1 MLQYETAERIFE
13 ELKEKAKRSPM
24 SGFQDFYKMFMK
36 AATDYAATRA
46 AWATMDQS
54 ARNEDDK
61 PRRLKHDA
69 FISMLDA
76 VSRNLGIKEI
86 EAIMPD
92 RKTKGDFACYI
103 ALFLALE
110 QR

>member
-1 MLQYETAERIFE
+1 MLQYETAKQLYD
-13 ELKEKAKRSPM
+13 ELKERAKQSPKQ
-24 SGFQDFYKMFMK
+24 GFQDFYKLFLKSAM
-36 AATDYAATRA
+36 DYAATRA
-46 AWATMDQS
+46 AWVTMDQA

-69 FISMLDA
+69 FISMLNA
-76 VSRNLGIKEI
+76 VSRNLGLEEIKE
-86 EAIMPD
+86 IMPD

-103 ALFLALE
+103 ALFLSIE

>member
-1 MLQYETAERIFE
+1 M
-13 ELKEKAKRSPM
+13 KEKAKQSPL
-24 SGFQDFYKMFMK
+24 SGFQDFYKMFLK
-36 AATDYAATRA
+36 SAVDYATTRA
-46 AWATMDQS
+46 AWATMDQA

-61 PRRLKHDA
+61 PRHLKHDA
-69 FISMLDA
+69 FISMLNA
-76 VSRNLGIKEI
+76 ISRNLGVDEI
-86 EAIMPD
+86 EVVMPD

>member
-1 MLQYETAERIFE
+1 MLQFE
-13 ELKEKAKRSPM
+13 EARQLYEEMKEKAARSSQ
-24 SGFQDFYKMFMK
+24 SGFQDFFKLFLK
-36 AATDYAATRA
+36 SAADYAATRS
-46 AWATMDQS
+46 AWAIMDQS

-69 FISMLDA
+69 FISILNA
-76 VSRNLGIKEI
+76 ISRNLDVGIE
-86 EAIMPD
+86 EIMPD

-103 ALFLALE
+103 ALFMALE

>member
-1 MLQYETAERIFE
+1 MLQFE
-13 ELKEKAKRSPM
+13 EARRLYEEMKEKAARSSQ
-24 SGFQDFYKMFMK
+24 SGFQDFFKLFLK
-36 AATDYAATRA
+36 SAADYAATRSS
-46 AWATMDQS
+46 WAIMDQA

-69 FISMLDA
+69 FISILNA
-76 VSRNLGIKEI
+76 ISRNLDVGIE
-86 EAIMPD
+86 EIMPD

-103 ALFLALE
+103 ALFMALE